1 MIITRFGTPVK
12 FIDARVEYVERR
24 SNFRKRGGK
33 VAVEIIPVYQVRA
46 MYSGPHRDGIDS
58 TGKMLCDG
66 QWVDA
71 VEFKADN
78 GWTEICDAM
87 EDLGLNLRG

>member
-1 MIITRFGTPVK
+1 MIYTRFGSPVN
-12 FIDARVEYVERR
+12 FTAARVEKVERR
-24 SNFRKRGGK
+24 TNFRKRGGK
-33 VAVEIIPVYQVRA
+33 VAVEIIPIYQVRA
-46 MYSGPHRDGIDS
+46 IYSGPHMDGHDS

-78 GWTEICDAM
+78 GWTEICDAL
-87 EDLGLNLRG
+87 EALGLNLRN